1 MNEWRL
7 ENYAVNWKGK
17 NLQKQE
23 TYYTARSDLRVDQFE
38 KSETNQNRVGIEM
51 NYWILKL

>member
-1 MNEWRL
+1 MNGDQRTICG
-7 ENYAVNWKGK
+7 NWKGK
-17 NLQKQE
+17 NLEKQE

-51 NYWILKL
+51 NY